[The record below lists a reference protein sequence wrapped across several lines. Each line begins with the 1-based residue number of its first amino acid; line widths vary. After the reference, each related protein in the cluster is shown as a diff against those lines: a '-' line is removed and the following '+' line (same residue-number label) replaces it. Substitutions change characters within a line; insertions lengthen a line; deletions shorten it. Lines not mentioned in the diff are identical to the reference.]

1 MSFSFDSDSNLNFNV
16 FHLFWIFE
24 KLFQSYEM
32 ELIRLSIFFLNV
44 SNNPIAPLET
54 ILKTSKERSM
64 IKTLIN
70 KSLGYP
76 IAY

>member
-1 MSFSFDSDSNLNFNV
+1 
-16 FHLFWIFE
+16 
-24 KLFQSYEM
+24 
-32 ELIRLSIFFLNV
+32 V